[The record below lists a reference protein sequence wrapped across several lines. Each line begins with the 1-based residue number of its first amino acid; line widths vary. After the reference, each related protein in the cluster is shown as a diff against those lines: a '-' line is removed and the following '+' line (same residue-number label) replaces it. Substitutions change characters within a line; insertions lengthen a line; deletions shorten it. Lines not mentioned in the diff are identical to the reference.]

1 MDFQTYPFRRRWPL
15 SPPLWCDKDTHFSDN
30 ENHGFPNYWNGA
42 YYGKKKMV
50 PGKCLVMMCKEKDNF
65 FCEEKTRYGIFFI

>member
-42 YYGKKKMV
+42 YYGKKMV

-65 FCEEKTRYGIFFI
+65 FFCEEKTRYGIFFI